1 MDSSPPPD
9 PVDPGITDDPVCA
22 VIGAHRAGRTL
33 SLRSAGT
40 TGEQHRVV
48 RTTSSWWDS
57 FAPYSDLTG
66 VGPDARLWVPGPS
79 SATMNLFA
87 LVHARVVG
95 ARVVPRAGEATH
107 ACLTPALLDR
117 RGNELAA
124 GTRVVVGGAAL
135 PRTLHDHALEQGLAV
150 ASYYGAAEVSF
161 VASGPHAGALR
172 PFPGVEVE
180 IRSGV
185 IWARSPYVAAG
196 PGRWSTVGDL
206 GEVRDGLLTVFGR
219 PGTVTTGGATV
230 TIVEVEAALRPGATG
245 DFAVVGVPHPALG
258 QLLAAVVSSAADRE
272 SLGELARRTLPAS
285 WRPRRWVVL
294 DPLPLTTAGKVDR
307 NQVTALLTSDQR

>member
-1 MDSSPPPD
+1 MDRSPTPD
-9 PVDPGITDDPVCA
+9 PVDPGATADPA
-22 VIGAHRAGRTL
+22 STIIAAHRVGRTL
-33 SLRSAGT
+33 SLRTAGT
-40 TGEQHRVV
+40 TGEQRRVV
-48 RTTSSWWDS
+48 RTTKSWWDS

-95 ARVVPRAGEATH
+95 ATVVPRPEEATH

-117 RGNELAA
+117 RGNELVG
-124 GTRVVVGGAAL
+124 GTRVVVGGATL
-135 PRTLHDHALEQGLAV
+135 PRTLHDHALEQDLVV
-150 ASYYGAAEVSF
+150 ASYYGAAELSF
-161 VASGPHAGALR
+161 VASGPHAGVLR

-180 IRSGV
+180 IRNGV

-196 PGRWSTVGDL
+196 PGHWSTVGDL
-206 GEVRDGLLTVFGR
+206 GELRDGLLTVFGR

-230 TIVEVEAALRPGATG
+230 TIAEVEAALRPGATG

-258 QLLAAVVSSAADRE
+258 QLLAAAVTTRVDRE
-272 SLGELARRTLPAS
+272 SLDELARSTLPAS
-285 WRPRRWVVL
+285 WRPRLWAVL
-294 DPLPLTTAGKVDR
+294 DPLPLTAAGKVDR
-307 NQVTALLTSDQR
+307 NRVTALLTSAQP